1 MSALPEGLER
11 LLQGDSPCLTQP
23 VSPVNLFLFVTKP
36 MSKQYNKVI
45 KRKRRHAYLKRRR
58 AAEAAAK
65 KPAAGKSAKK

>member
-1 MSALPEGLER
+1 
-11 LLQGDSPCLTQP
+11 LTQRGQT
-23 VSPVNLFLFVTKP
+23 LKIFFFVTKP

-58 AAEAAAK
+58 AAETAAK